1 MAVNRRVKSS
11 ESLLLEDNPQW
22 YKDAVIYEVHVR
34 AFCDGNGDGIGD
46 FPGLTEKLDY
56 LQDLGVTV
64 LWLLP
69 FYPSPLKDDG
79 YDIADYHSIHA
90 DYGTLHD
97 FKHFLY
103 EAHERG
109 IRVITELVINHT
121 SDQHPWFQRARV
133 AKPGTRARD
142 FYVWNDNQ
150 NKYQEARI
158 IFKDFELSNWSWDP
172 VAKAYFWHRFY
183 SHQPDLNFDNPEVR
197 KALMGVLDFW
207 LEMGVDGMRLDAVPY
222 LYEREGTNCENLA
235 ETHSFLKQ
243 LRQHI
248 DKKYHNRMLLA
259 EANQWPED
267 AVTYFGSGDECH
279 MAFHFPVMPRLFMS
293 VHMEDRFPIIDIL
306 DQTPAIPDS
315 CQWALFLRNH
325 DELTLEMVTDED
337 RDYMY
342 KVYATDPRARINL
355 GIRRRL
361 APLLGNN
368 RRKMELLNSLLFS
381 LPGTP
386 VIYYGDEL
394 GMGDNIYL
402 GDRNG
407 VRTPMQWSA
416 DRNAGFSR
424 ANPQRLYLPVIIDPE
439 HHYETVNVE
448 AQQQNPSSLV
458 WWMKRLVLL
467 RKNYQ
472 SFGRGSLEFLY
483 PDNHK
488 VLVFTRR
495 FHDEIILVVANLSR
509 FVNYVELDLAAYKG
523 MVPVEL
529 FGHTRFPTI
538 GELPYFLT
546 LGPHSFYWFKLEQ
559 ARISET
565 RTAAERFEPPH
576 LEIAESWENILY
588 GRARTTLER
597 AIPSYLLI
605 CRWFGGKAQPIRSV
619 RNVDIVPFSVD
630 SVTAFFT
637 TWEVQYT
644 GRTPETYLLPL
655 AFATGDR
662 TFELRQ
668 TQPRSVL
675 AQLKIKDKGVE
686 TEGVLYDAL
695 CDPQFCKALLASVK
709 RGRRF
714 KGDNVEIHAQPSKSF
729 RTLAGDAEATL
740 EPSLMRGEQSNTSI
754 VYGDRLILKF
764 FRRTSEGLNPDVEIG
779 RFITEKTAFA
789 NVPPLA
795 GFLEM
800 RRQQGEPATLGIL
813 QGLVSNQGDAWR
825 YTLDSLGRYFEE
837 VLTRHPASEA
847 CVIPGKPL
855 AEVAAQE
862 TPQLV
867 RELMGAYLSSAL
879 LLGQRTG
886 ELHNAL
892 ASDSRDPAFAPEAF
906 TALYRR
912 SLYQSFRT
920 LADQSLSLLETR
932 LPGLPDEIRPEAA
945 KILKLES
952 TIIGRLKQILDRK
965 MTGSRIRVHGDLHL
979 GQVLY
984 TGKDFVIIDFEGE
997 PARSITERR
1006 LKRSPLRDV
1015 AGMLRSFNYA
1025 ALSKLRNNSVR
1036 PEDAAQLKPWAR
1048 FWDFWVS
1055 ASFVKGYLETT
1066 TSASFFPKS
1075 QDEFNLM
1082 LSIYVLEKAI
1092 YELAYELNNRPD
1104 WAEIPIAGILQI
1116 IQPEEANRAQ

>member
-22 YKDAVIYEVHVR
+22 YKDAVVYEVHVR
-34 AFCDGNGDGIGD
+34 AFCDGNSDGIGD
-46 FPGLTEKLDY
+46 FVGLTQKLDY

-133 AKPGTRARD
+133 AKPGSRARD

-150 NKYQEARI
+150 DKYHEARI

-342 KVYATDPRARINL
+342 KVYATDPRARLNL

-424 ANPQRLYLPVIIDPE
+424 ANPQRLYLPVTIDPE

-448 AQQQNPSSLV
+448 AQQQNPSSLL

-495 FHDEIILVVANLSR
+495 FQDEIILVVANLSR

-565 RTAAERFEPPH
+565 RAAAEGFEPAR
-576 LEIAESWENILY
+576 LEIADSWENILY

-597 AIPSYLLI
+597 AFPDYLLT

-619 RNVDIVPFSVD
+619 RNVDIVPFSID

-644 GRTPETYLLPL
+644 GGTPETYLLLL
-655 AFATGDR
+655 AFAAGDR
-662 TFELRQ
+662 AFELRQ
-668 TQPRSVL
+668 THPQSVV
-675 AQLKIKDKGVE
+675 AQLKIKDKSAE

-695 CDPQFCKALLASVK
+695 YDPQFCQALLASVK
-709 RGRRF
+709 RGRRL
-714 KGDNVEIHAQPSKSF
+714 KGDNAEIHAQPSKSF

-754 VYGDRLILKF
+754 VYGDRFILKF

-800 RRQQGEPATLGIL
+800 RKQQGEPATIGIL
-813 QGLVSNQGDAWR
+813 QGLIINQGDAWH

-847 CVIPGKPL
+847 ALIPDRPL
-855 AEVAAQE
+855 AEIAAQE
-862 TPQLV
+862 TPELV
-867 RELMGAYLSSAL
+867 RELMGPYLASAL

-886 ELHNAL
+886 ELHKAL
-892 ASDSRDPAFAPEAF
+892 ASDVKDPAFAPEPF

-932 LPGLPDEIRPEAA
+932 LPGLREEIRPEAA

-952 TIIGRLKQILDRK
+952 VIVDRLRQILDKK
-965 MTGSRIRVHGDLHL
+965 MTGMRIRIHGDFHL

-984 TGKDFVIIDFEGE
+984 TGKDFVVIDFEGE
-997 PARSITERR
+997 PARPITERR

-1055 ASFVKGYLETT
+1055 ASFVKGYSETT
-1066 TSASFFPKS
+1066 TNASFLPKS

-1104 WAEIPIAGILQI
+1104 WADVPVAGILQI
-1116 IQPEEANRAQ
+1116 VQPEEANRAQ

>member
-22 YKDAVIYEVHVR
+22 YKDAVVYEVHVR
-34 AFCDGNGDGIGD
+34 AFCDGNSDGIGD
-46 FPGLTEKLDY
+46 FVGLTQKLDY

-133 AKPGTRARD
+133 AKPGSRARD

-150 NKYQEARI
+150 DKYHEARI

-342 KVYATDPRARINL
+342 KVYATDPRARLNL

-424 ANPQRLYLPVIIDPE
+424 ANPQRLYLPVTIDPE

-448 AQQQNPSSLV
+448 AQQQNPSSLL

-495 FHDEIILVVANLSR
+495 FQDEIILVVANLSR

-565 RTAAERFEPPH
+565 RAAAEGFEPAR
-576 LEIAESWENILY
+576 LEIADSWENILY

-597 AIPSYLLI
+597 AFPDYLLT

-619 RNVDIVPFSVD
+619 RNVDIVPFSID

-644 GRTPETYLLPL
+644 GGTPETYLLLL
-655 AFATGDR
+655 AFAAGDR
-662 TFELRQ
+662 AFELRQ
-668 TQPRSVL
+668 THPQSVV
-675 AQLKIKDKGVE
+675 AQLKIKDKSAE

-695 CDPQFCKALLASVK
+695 YDPQFCQALLASVK
-709 RGRRF
+709 RGRRL
-714 KGDNVEIHAQPSKSF
+714 KGDNAEIHAQPSKSF

-754 VYGDRLILKF
+754 VYGDRFILKF

-800 RRQQGEPATLGIL
+800 RKQQGEPATIGIL
-813 QGLVSNQGDAWR
+813 QGLIINQGDAWH

-847 CVIPGKPL
+847 ALIPDRPL
-855 AEVAAQE
+855 AEIAAQE
-862 TPQLV
+862 TPELV
-867 RELMGAYLSSAL
+867 RELMGPYLASAL

-886 ELHNAL
+886 ELHKAL
-892 ASDSRDPAFAPEAF
+892 ASDVKDPAFAPEPF

-932 LPGLPDEIRPEAA
+932 LPGLREEIRPEAA

-952 TIIGRLKQILDRK
+952 VIVDRLRQILDKK
-965 MTGSRIRVHGDLHL
+965 MTGMRIRIHGDFHL

-984 TGKDFVIIDFEGE
+984 TGKDFVVIDFEGE
-997 PARSITERR
+997 PARPITERR

-1066 TSASFFPKS
+1066 TNASFLPKS

-1104 WAEIPIAGILQI
+1104 WADVPVAGILQI
-1116 IQPEEANRAQ
+1116 VQPEEANRAQ